1 MAQILKPE
9 IASRLLDAA
18 EHVFAEAGYEKAT
31 MAAIAERAGLSA
43 GNAYRYFAGK
53 DALFEALIS
62 EDFASEFLHLV
73 RRRVASLLRARS
85 LTALDATAQRDAEA
99 LLRFWAKNRLRVVTI
114 LDRAAGSRQAGFR
127 ERFIRTLLVPTSKK
141 LKADLGRE
149 RLPDPIETVLR
160 GIFANTV
167 QSLVHILATY
177 ADEERIRE
185 AFAAF
190 WSYQLAGLAG
200 LTRWVNHEGAQRQE

>member
-9 IASRLLDAA
+9 IASRILDAA

-62 EDFASEFLHLV
+62 DDFASEFLRLV

-99 LLRFWAKNRLRVVTI
+99 LLGFWARNRLRVVTI

-127 ERFIRTLLVPTSKK
+127 ERFIRTLLVPTCKK

-167 QSLVHILATY
+167 QSLVHILSTY

-185 AFAAF
+185 SFAAF

-200 LTRWVNHEGAQRQE
+200 LTRWVNHERDQRQE